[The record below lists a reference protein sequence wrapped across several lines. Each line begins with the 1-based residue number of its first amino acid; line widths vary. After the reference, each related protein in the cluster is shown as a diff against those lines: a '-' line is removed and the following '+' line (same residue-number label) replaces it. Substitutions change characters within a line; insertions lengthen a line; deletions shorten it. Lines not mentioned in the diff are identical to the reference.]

1 MHSIDPQFK
10 KIFDEMEEGHLQL
23 HQRLNAWQEQGPELE
38 VRLRDELVGL
48 ENLSFYNSHS
58 DQLGEIV
65 ERFDNSKKDVSRRI
79 IKATTF
85 YKIVQEA
92 SFNWQIMNKPFGYAG
107 DAELMGLIYRN
118 QFEGKTPFGM
128 LIHKHA
134 VETKACQAVRNRKD
148 FLYDQIMDVLSRNG
162 TGTKILSVA
171 AGPVEEIQDALKNYS
186 GEKVS
191 FLGLDHDMHTIRK
204 TCQSFQ
210 DSRFRYALANA
221 FLIMKGHRQIAY
233 PRGAFHRYCN
243 PRRDFKGW
251 RKILSL
257 MLYELDHIQPHAFD
271 FVYSAGLYDY
281 IWTDPQHKDKGAV
294 ALTKHL
300 FHLVKPGGSLVIGNF
315 SPNNTRALCWGMDYV
330 CDWVLIYRT
339 KREMLDFARSIPE
352 QEIRSMEILQEPLG
366 INYFL
371 KIDKA

>member
-10 KIFDEMEEGHLQL
+10 KIFDEMEDGHLQL
-23 HQRLNAWQEQGPELE
+23 YQRLNAWPERGPELE
-38 VRLRDELVGL
+38 ARLSDELHAWEPGR
-48 ENLSFYNSHS
+48 FTQM
-58 DQLGEIV
+58 DQLGRISETFP
-65 ERFDNSKKDVSRRI
+65 EDKKEYYR
-79 IKATTF
+79 TF
-85 YKIVQEA
+85 IRSTAYHKIVQEA
-92 SFNWQIMNKPFGYAG
+92 PFNWQIMNKPFGYAG

-186 GEKVS
+186 GERVS

-210 DSRFRYALANA
+210 DNRFRYALANA
-221 FLIMKGHRQIAY
+221 FLIMKGHRRIAY
-233 PRGAFHRYCN
+233 PRGAFHRYCD

-251 RKILSL
+251 RKLLSL
-257 MLYELDHIQPHAFD
+257 MLYELDHLQPHAFD
-271 FVYSAGLYDY
+271 LVYSAGLYDY
-281 IWTDPQHKDKGAV
+281 IWTDPQHNDKGAV

-315 SPNNTRALCWGMDYV
+315 SPNNPRDLRFPMEYV
-330 CDWVLIYRT
+330 YEWFLIYRT
-339 KREMLDFARSIPE
+339 KEEMLAFARSIPE
-352 QEIRSMEILQEPLG
+352 REIKSMEVLEEPLG

>member
-23 HQRLNAWQEQGPELE
+23 HQRLNAWPEQGLELE
-38 VRLRDELVGL
+38 ARLQEEIISFEPWRSRHFDGLAEINEHYTEDEKDRYRRYVRM
-48 ENLSFYNSHS
+48 SSYC
-58 DQLGEIV
+58 
-65 ERFDNSKKDVSRRI
+65 KI
-79 IKATTF
+79 I
-85 YKIVQEA
+85 QEA
-92 SFNWQIMNKPFGYAG
+92 PFYRQIMNKPFGYAG

-118 QFEGKTPFGM
+118 QFEGNTLFGM
-128 LIHKHA
+128 FLHKDA
-134 VETKACQAVRNRKD
+134 VQSVACQAVRNRKD
-148 FLYDQIMDVLSRNG
+148 FLYGEIMDVLSRNG

-204 TCQSFQ
+204 TCQSFR
-210 DSRFRYALANA
+210 DRRFRYALANA
-221 FLIMKGHRQIAY
+221 FLIMKGHRHIAY
-233 PRGAFHRYCN
+233 PRRAFHRYCN

-257 MLYELDHIQPHAFD
+257 MLYELDHLQKHAFD
-271 FVYSAGLYDY
+271 LVYSAGLYDY
-281 IWTDPQHKDKGAV
+281 IWTDPQHNDKGAV

-300 FHLVKPGGSLVIGNF
+300 FHLVKPGGSLIIGNF

-339 KREMLDFARSIPE
+339 KQEMLDFARAIPE
-352 QEIRSMEILQEPLG
+352 REIKSMEVLEEPLG

>member
-23 HQRLNAWQEQGPELE
+23 HQRLNAWPEQGLELE
-38 VRLRDELVGL
+38 ARLQEEIISFEPWRSRHFDGLAEINEHYTEDEKDRYRRYVRM
-48 ENLSFYNSHS
+48 SSYC
-58 DQLGEIV
+58 
-65 ERFDNSKKDVSRRI
+65 KI
-79 IKATTF
+79 I
-85 YKIVQEA
+85 QEA
-92 SFNWQIMNKPFGYAG
+92 PFYRQIMNKPFGYAG

-118 QFEGKTPFGM
+118 QFEGNTLFGM
-128 LIHKHA
+128 FLHKDA
-134 VETKACQAVRNRKD
+134 VQSVACQAVRNRKD
-148 FLYDQIMDVLSRNG
+148 FLYGEIMDVLSRNG

-204 TCQSFQ
+204 TCQSFR
-210 DSRFRYALANA
+210 DRRFRYALANA
-221 FLIMKGHRQIAY
+221 FHIMKGHRRIAY
-233 PRGAFHRYCN
+233 PRGAFHRYCD

-251 RKILSL
+251 RKLLSL
-257 MLYELDHIQPHAFD
+257 MLYELDHLQKHAFD
-271 FVYSAGLYDY
+271 LVYSAGLYDY
-281 IWTDPQHKDKGAV
+281 IWTDPQHNDKGAV

-315 SPNNTRALCWGMDYV
+315 SPNNPRDLRFPMEYV
-330 CDWVLIYRT
+330 YEWFLIYRT
-339 KREMLDFARSIPE
+339 KQEMLDFARSIPE
-352 QEIRSMEILQEPLG
+352 REIKSMEVLEEPLG